1 MVRSSRP
8 FSVTLLAFGVLIIA
22 GINLYRGIQA
32 AIEWQFLAGLL
43 PALPL
48 YQALSGFFW
57 CLVGLPLAWG
67 LWRGA
72 RRAAR
77 LVPYAVMAY
86 LLYVW
91 LDRLLLRKDL
101 ESASLPFALGL
112 TSLLLFLVFW
122 ILSRPRAKY
131 FFREK

>member
-8 FSVTLLAFGVLIIA
+8 LSVTLLAFGVLIIA
-22 GINLYRGIQA
+22 GINLYRGIRA

-43 PALPL
+43 PELPL

-77 LVPYAVMAY
+77 MAPFAVVAY
-86 LLYVW
+86 LIYAW
-91 LDRLLLRKDL
+91 LDRLVLRKDL
-101 ESASLPFALGL
+101 EPTDLPFALGL
-112 TSLLLFLVFW
+112 TSLSLLLVFW
-122 ILSRPRAKY
+122 ILTRPRVKY